1 MLNWLRWL
9 PENVSTYGADIDAV
23 FGLIYYLT
31 VIWFFITFGALGWF
45 LVRYR
50 RREGRRAA
58 YVRGERLG
66 EVAWLLVPVA
76 VVLVLDFWIDFKGA
90 PVWARVK
97 IEQPPAELT
106 VRVTGKQFNWEV
118 VYPGPD
124 GRFDTA
130 DDRTFD
136 NEIHVPVGKPVR
148 LELRS
153 KDVIHSFFL
162 PNLRLKQDVV
172 PGRVIDAWFE
182 ATKTG
187 KYELPCAMLCGF
199 GHSGMKGYLF
209 VETPEAFAQWLAE
222 QWRS

>member
-9 PENVSTYGADIDAV
+9 PENVSTYGGDIDGV

-31 VIWFFITFGALGWF
+31 VIWFFITFGVLGWF

-50 RREGRRAA
+50 RREGRQAA

-66 EVAWLLVPVA
+66 DVAWLLVPVA

-90 PVWARVK
+90 PAWARVK
-97 IEQPPAELT
+97 IERPPAELT
-106 VRVTGKQFNWEV
+106 IRVTGKQFNLEV

-124 GRFDTA
+124 AKFGTD
-130 DDRTFD
+130 DDRTFE

-153 KDVIHSFFL
+153 TDVIHSFFV

-172 PGRVIDAWFE
+172 PGRSIDAWFE
-182 ATKTG
+182 ATKPG
-187 KYELPCAMLCGF
+187 RYEMPCSQLCGF

-209 VETPEAFAQWLAE
+209 VETPEAFDQWRAE

>member
-1 MLNWLRWL
+1 M
-9 PENVSTYGADIDAV
+9 
-23 FGLIYYLT
+23 
-31 VIWFFITFGALGWF
+31 
-45 LVRYR
+45 
-50 RREGRRAA
+50 
-58 YVRGERLG
+58 
-66 EVAWLLVPVA
+66 
-76 VVLVLDFWIDFKGA
+76 
-90 PVWARVK
+90 
-97 IEQPPAELT
+97 
-106 VRVTGKQFNWEV
+106 TGKQFNWEV
-118 VYPGPD
+118 VYAGPD
-124 GRFDTA
+124 GKFDTA

-209 VETPEAFAQWLAE
+209 VETPEAFDQWRSE

>member
-1 MLNWLRWL
+1 MLNWLQWL
-9 PENVSTYGADIDAV
+9 PENVSTYGGDIDAV

-31 VIWFFITFGALGWF
+31 VLWFFITFGVLGWF

-50 RREGRRAA
+50 RREGQRAA

-90 PVWARVK
+90 PAWARVK
-97 IEQPPAELT
+97 IERPPAELT
-106 VRVTGKQFNWEV
+106 IRVTGKQFNWEV
-118 VYPGPD
+118 VYAGPD

-209 VETPEAFAQWLAE
+209 VETPEAFDQWRAE

>member
-9 PENVSTYGADIDAV
+9 PENVSTYGGDIDGV
-23 FGLIYYLT
+23 FELIYYLT

-58 YVRGERLG
+58 YVRGEQLG
-66 EVAWLLVPVA
+66 EVAWLLVPIA

-90 PVWARVK
+90 PAWARVK
-97 IEQPPAELT
+97 IERPPAELT
-106 VRVTGKQFNWEV
+106 IRVTGKQFNWEV

-124 GRFDTA
+124 AKFGTD
-130 DDRTFD
+130 DDRTFE

-153 KDVIHSFFL
+153 TDVIHSFFV

-172 PGRVIDAWFE
+172 PGRSIDAWFE
-182 ATKTG
+182 ATKPG
-187 KYELPCAMLCGF
+187 RYEMPCSQLCGF

-209 VETPEAFAQWLAE
+209 VETPEAFDQWRAE